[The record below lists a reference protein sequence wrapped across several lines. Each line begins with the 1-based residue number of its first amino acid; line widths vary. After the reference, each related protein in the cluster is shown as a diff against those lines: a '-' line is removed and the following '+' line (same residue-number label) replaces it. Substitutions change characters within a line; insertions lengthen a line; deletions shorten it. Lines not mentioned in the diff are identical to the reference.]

1 MNGKK
6 IILAAAAAC
15 TVLLSACGGPSD
27 DAVKPMLGLEWFAEY
42 DAVKTN
48 MNGYHLLEE
57 RESGEQQ
64 ITQKMQDYSGVSLY
78 EQACDLTL
86 CFTDSGLIGFNYHDT
101 DRSRNYREW
110 FSALEGTYGLPTEQG
125 SGMTSWYGNP
135 LGKDTAIY
143 LFNLQEGVQVSF
155 YATSDSPDKSYEK
168 PKDAKIPAPELRTP
182 TSS

>member
-1 MNGKK
+1 MNRKK

-15 TVLLSACGGPSD
+15 TVLLSACGEPSD

-78 EQACDLTL
+78 ELACDLTL
-86 CFTDSGLIGFNYHDT
+86 
-101 DRSRNYREW
+101 
-110 FSALEGTYGLPTEQG
+110 
-125 SGMTSWYGNP
+125 
-135 LGKDTAIY
+135 
-143 LFNLQEGVQVSF
+143 VS
-155 YATSDSPDKSYEK
+155 P
-168 PKDAKIPAPELRTP
+168 IPV
-182 TSS
+182 